1 MNAKISEFL
10 IYVERIIYLL
20 LYSLHDCTFN
30 IMMKLI
36 DTKFTFEWY
45 VPGSHFYQ
53 IVWFPIISE
62 EDLKC
67 RHEKENE
74 VDEFALTSKFV

>member
-1 MNAKISEFL
+1 
-10 IYVERIIYLL
+10 
-20 LYSLHDCTFN
+20 
-30 IMMKLI
+30 MMKLI